1 MTAVSPFEQ
10 FKKLNVQLVG
20 LEDYMRHLLELH
32 NDDIIQEAGSYLHSG
47 RFLHAAF
54 FFLFS
59 GFGDA
64 DSEDLRDNSLQSAAA
79 AMQMF
84 YIRNQMMRKHQAGPD
99 SIKLN
104 FMVEY
109 FSDLIDVEFR
119 KCSADDDDLQGKI
132 DAVQVIT
139 TNQLMADEQMVKP
152 VEDVAEYVKR
162 IEASSAVM
170 FEFACRFGAQAT
182 HADDVVVDSAGQ
194 IGRTIGLA
202 YQIKSEILDL
212 IGINTTEEQFGPLYM
227 LQSGEFTLPTIFAVS
242 KAGPDFMNKVA
253 QAGRSGEKELAETA
267 EYIIDNGVDAAQVM
281 VKEYKDQAIFDI
293 NMLPNIPEKQD
304 LKKLVNMLL

>member
-1 MTAVSPFEQ
+1 MPAVSPFEQ
-10 FKKLNVQLVG
+10 FKKLNVRLVG
-20 LEDYMRHLLELH
+20 LEDYIRHLVELH
-32 NDDIIQEAGSYLHSG
+32 NDDIISEAGGYLHSQH
-47 RFLHAAF
+47 FLHAAF
-54 FFLFS
+54 FYLFS
-59 GFGDA
+59 EFGDA
-64 DSEDLRDNSLQSAAA
+64 DAEELRDNSLQSAAA

-84 YIRNQMMRKHQAGPD
+84 YIRNEMMRKHQAGPD

-132 DAVQVIT
+132 DAVQEIT
-139 TNQLMADEQMVKP
+139 TNQLLADEQMVKP
-152 VEDVAEYVKR
+152 VEDVGEYIKR
-162 IEASSAVM
+162 IEARSAVM

-182 HADDVVVDSAGQ
+182 HADDVLIDSAGQ

-212 IGINTTEEQFGPLYM
+212 IGINTTEEQFGPLFM
-227 LQSGEFTLPTIFAVS
+227 LQSGEFTLPTIFAVA

-253 QAGRSGEKELAETA
+253 EAGRTGEDELVKTA

-293 NMLPNIPEKQD
+293 DMLPNIPEKQS
-304 LKKLVNMLL
+304 LKKLVDMLL

>member
-1 MTAVSPFEQ
+1 MPAVSPFEQ
-10 FKKLNVQLVG
+10 FQKLNVQLVG

-32 NDDIIQEAGSYLHSG
+32 NDDIIQEAGGYLHSA

-54 FFLFS
+54 FYLFS
-59 GFGDA
+59 EFGDA

-84 YIRNQMMRKHQAGPD
+84 YIRNEMMRKHQAGPD

-132 DAVQVIT
+132 DAVQEIT
-139 TNQLMADEQMVKP
+139 TNQLLADEQMVKP
-152 VEDVAEYVKR
+152 AEDVGEYIKR
-162 IEASSAVM
+162 IEARSAVM

-182 HADDVVVDSAGQ
+182 HANDVLVDSAGQ

-202 YQIKSEILDL
+202 YQIKSEIFDL
-212 IGINTTEEQFGPLYM
+212 IGINTTEDQFGPLQM
-227 LQSGEFTLPTIFAVS
+227 LQSGEFTLPTIFAVA
-242 KAGPDFMNKVA
+242 KAGPDFMNNIA
-253 QAGRSGEKELAETA
+253 EAGRAGDEQLIETA

-281 VKEYKDQAIFDI
+281 VKEYRDQAVFDI
-293 NMLPNIPEKQD
+293 DMLPNIQAKSD
-304 LKKLVNMLL
+304 LKKLVDMLL

>member
-1 MTAVSPFEQ
+1 MAAESPFKQ
-10 FKKLNVQLVG
+10 FQKLNVKLLG
-20 LEDYMRHLLELH
+20 LEDYMLHLIELNH
-32 NDDIIQEAGSYLHSG
+32 DDIINEAQGYLKYS

-54 FFLFS
+54 FYLFS
-59 GFGDA
+59 DFGDA

-79 AMQMF
+79 ALQLF
-84 YIRNQMMRKHQAGPD
+84 YIRNEMMRKHNAGPD

-132 DAVQVIT
+132 DAVQEIT
-139 TNQLMADEQMVKP
+139 TNQLLADEQMVKP
-152 VEDVAEYVKR
+152 VEDVGEYIKR
-162 IEASSAVM
+162 IEARSAVM

-182 HADDVVVDSAGQ
+182 HADDVLIDSAGQ

-212 IGINTTEEQFGPLYM
+212 IGINTTEDQFGPLYM
-227 LQSGEFTLPTIFAVS
+227 LQSGEFTLPTIFAVA

-253 QAGRSGEKELAETA
+253 EAGRTGDKALAETA

-281 VKEYKDQAIFDI
+281 VKEYKDQAVFDI
-293 NMLPNIPEKQD
+293 NMLPNIPAKQD
-304 LKKLVNMLL
+304 LKKLVDMLL

>member
-1 MTAVSPFEQ
+1 MAAESPFKQ
-10 FKKLNVQLVG
+10 FQKLNVKLLG
-20 LEDYMRHLLELH
+20 LEDYMLHLIELNH
-32 NDDIIQEAGSYLHSG
+32 DDIINEAQGYLKSS

-54 FFLFS
+54 FYLFS
-59 GFGDA
+59 DFGDA

-79 AMQMF
+79 ALQLF
-84 YIRNQMMRKHQAGPD
+84 YIRNEMMRKHNAGPD

-132 DAVQVIT
+132 DAVQEIT
-139 TNQLMADEQMVKP
+139 TNQLLADEQMVKP
-152 VEDVAEYVKR
+152 VEDVGEYIKR
-162 IEASSAVM
+162 IEARSAVM

-182 HADDVVVDSAGQ
+182 HADDVLIDSAGQ

-212 IGINTTEEQFGPLYM
+212 IGINTTEDQFGPLYM
-227 LQSGEFTLPTIFAVS
+227 LQSGEFTLPTIFAVA

-253 QAGRSGEKELAETA
+253 EAGRTGDKALAETA

-281 VKEYKDQAIFDI
+281 VKEYKDQAVFDI
-293 NMLPNIPEKQD
+293 NMLPNIPAKQD
-304 LKKLVNMLL
+304 LKKLVDMLL